1 MKLSEL
7 CRRLTGCKIHD
18 YVESDVVGITH
29 DSRMVKKGYL
39 FVAIQGHKVDGH
51 DFITD
56 AMTNGATA
64 VVVEKRC
71 AVAPHTPQI
80 VVSNARYALACLS
93 SYFYGNPSSEMT
105 ITGITGTNGKTTTSY
120 LTKAIFEAS
129 GYEAGLIGTIQYQ
142 IGKRVIPA
150 RETTPESVEIQ
161 GYLSE
166 MLKSGV
172 KHAVIEASSH
182 ALSQH
187 RLSAIRFSSA
197 IFTNLSAEHLDYHED
212 VKSYRAEKV
221 KLVKELDANAFT
233 ILNADHNASKHFA
246 ENTKSRIVWYGVKR
260 KGADVTAESIETSGE
275 TTRFVLNSPWG
286 KANVQ
291 LKLIGMHNV
300 YNALAASANALAL
313 CFKIDVVQRGLESLS
328 MVPGRLERVDCGQD
342 FLVYVD
348 FAHTH
353 HALQTV
359 LSAISASVK
368 GRIILV
374 FGCGGNRDKKKR
386 PKMGHIAEKYADIFW
401 ITNDN
406 PRSEDP
412 HGIIREIQAGI
423 RNGACYQVQPDR
435 KRAIEEAVLEAKSG
449 DVVIIAGKGHEQFQ
463 ISKDTVTP
471 FDDRAVVRE
480 IMKKNLGKLLP
491 TFSVR

>member
-7 CRRLTGCKIHD
+7 CQCLTGCKIHD
-18 YVESDVVGITH
+18 YVENEVAGITH
-29 DSRMVKKGYL
+29 DSRKVKKGYL
-39 FVAIQGHKVDGH
+39 FVAIQGHKLDGH

-56 AMTNGATA
+56 AMGNGAVA
-64 VVVEKRC
+64 VVVEKKC
-71 AVAPHTPQI
+71 EVAPHAPQI
-80 VVSNARYALACLS
+80 VVSDARRSLACLS
-93 SYFYGNPSSEMT
+93 NHFYNNPSSEMT

-129 GYEAGLIGTIQYQ
+129 GNEAGLIGTIQYQ
-142 IGKRVIPA
+142 IGKRIIPA

-166 MLKSGV
+166 MLKSGI
-172 KHAVIEASSH
+172 KYAVIEASSH
-182 ALSQH
+182 ALSQR
-187 RLSAIRFSSA
+187 RLDAIRFRSA

-212 VKSYRAEKV
+212 VKSYRAEKL
-221 KLVKELDANAFT
+221 KLVKELDADAFT

-246 ENTKSRIVWYGVKR
+246 ESTKSQIVWYGVKR
-260 KGADVTAESIETSGE
+260 NKVDVTAESIDAGVD
-275 TTRFVLNSPWG
+275 TTRFLLNSPWG
-286 KANVQ
+286 KASIQ

-313 CFKIDVVQRGLESLS
+313 GFKIDVVQRGLESLS

-359 LSAISASVK
+359 LSAISIAAK

-386 PKMGHIAEKYADIFW
+386 PKMGHIAEKYADVFW

-412 HGIIREIQAGI
+412 YAIIHEIQAGI
-423 RNGACYQVQPDR
+423 RTGACFHVQPDR
-435 KRAIEEAVLEAKSG
+435 KRAIEEAILEAKSG

-463 ISKDTVTP
+463 IAKDTVTP
-471 FDDRAVVRE
+471 FDDRAVVRQILE
-480 IMKKNLGKLLP
+480 ENLVSH
-491 TFSVR
+491 F

>member
-1 MKLSEL
+1 MKLYEL
-7 CRRLTGCKIHD
+7 CQCLTGCKIHD
-18 YVESDVVGITH
+18 YVENEVVGITH
-29 DSRMVKKGYL
+29 DSRKVKKGYL
-39 FVAIQGHKVDGH
+39 FVAIKGCRQDGH

-56 AMTNGATA
+56 AMVNGAVA

-71 AVAPHTPQI
+71 EVAPHAPQI
-80 VVSNARYALACLS
+80 VVTDARRALACLS
-93 SYFYGNPSSEMT
+93 SHFYGNPSSKMT

-129 GYEAGLIGTIQYQ
+129 GNEAGLIGTIQYQ
-142 IGKRVIPA
+142 IGKRIIPA

-166 MLKSGV
+166 MLKLGI

-187 RLSAIRFSSA
+187 RLGATRFRSA

-221 KLVKELDANAFT
+221 KLVKELDSDAFT
-233 ILNADHNASKHFA
+233 VLNADHNASKHFA
-246 ENTKSRIVWYGVKR
+246 ESTKSQIVWYGLKR
-260 KGADVTAESIETSGE
+260 KGADVTAESIDTGGE
-275 TTRFVLNSPWG
+275 TTRFALNTPWG
-286 KANVQ
+286 KAGIQ
-291 LKLIGMHNV
+291 LKLIGLHNV

-313 CFKIDVVQRGLESLS
+313 GFKIDEVQRGLESLS

-386 PKMGHIAEKYADIFW
+386 PKMGHIAEKYADVFW

-412 HGIIREIQAGI
+412 NAIIREIQAGI
-423 RNGACYQVQPDR
+423 RNGACFHVQPDR
-435 KRAIEEAVLEAKSG
+435 KRAIEEALSEAKSG
-449 DVVIIAGKGHEQFQ
+449 DVVIIAGKGHEQYQ

-471 FDDRAVVRE
+471 FDDRAVVRQILE
-480 IMKKNLGKLLP
+480 ENLVSHFL
-491 TFSVR
+491 

>member
-7 CRRLTGCKIHD
+7 CQCLTGCKIHD
-18 YVESDVVGITH
+18 YVEKEVVGITH
-29 DSRMVKKGYL
+29 DSRKVKKGYL
-39 FVAIQGHKVDGH
+39 FVAIKGCKQDGH

-56 AMTNGATA
+56 AMVNGAVA
-64 VVVEKRC
+64 VVVEKKC
-71 AVAPHTPQI
+71 EVAPHVPQI
-80 VVSNARYALACLS
+80 VVSGARHALAYLS
-93 SYFYGNPSSEMT
+93 SHFYDNPSSKMT

-120 LTKAIFEAS
+120 FTKSIFEAS
-129 GYEAGLIGTIQYQ
+129 GNEAGLIGTIQYQ
-142 IGKRVIPA
+142 IGRRIIPA

-166 MLKSGV
+166 MLKSGI

-182 ALSQH
+182 ALSQQ
-187 RLSAIRFSSA
+187 RLSAIRFRSA

-221 KLVKELDANAFT
+221 KLVKELDSDAFT
-233 ILNADHNASKHFA
+233 VLNADHNASKNFA
-246 ENTKSRIVWYGVKR
+246 ESTKSQIVWYGLKR
-260 KGADVTAESIETSGE
+260 KGADVTAESIDTGGE
-275 TTRFVLNSPWG
+275 TTRFALNSPWG
-286 KANVQ
+286 KAGIQ
-291 LKLIGMHNV
+291 LKLIGLHNV

-313 CFKIDVVQRGLESLS
+313 GFKIDEVQRGLESLS

-386 PKMGHIAEKYADIFW
+386 PKMGHIAEKYADVFW

-412 HGIIREIQAGI
+412 NAIIREIQAGI
-423 RNGACYQVQPDR
+423 RNGACFHVQPDR
-435 KRAIEEAVLEAKSG
+435 KRAIEEALSEAKSG
-449 DVVIIAGKGHEQFQ
+449 DVVIIAGKGHEQYQ

-471 FDDRAVVRE
+471 FDDRAVVRQILE
-480 IMKKNLGKLLP
+480 ENVVSPFL
-491 TFSVR
+491 